1 VTGAADKWFR
11 PKRFGYGAT
20 PTNWKGWA
28 LVGVHALAVLVVA
41 ALLAAKVMP
50 IWLGVIVIAAL
61 TVALVAVT
69 KAKTDGE
76 WHWNWH

>member
-1 VTGAADKWFR
+1 VTDKWFR

-28 LVGVHALAVLVVA
+28 LIGLHLFVVFIIA

-61 TVALVAVT
+61 TVVLVAVT

-76 WHWNWH
+76 WHWNWR